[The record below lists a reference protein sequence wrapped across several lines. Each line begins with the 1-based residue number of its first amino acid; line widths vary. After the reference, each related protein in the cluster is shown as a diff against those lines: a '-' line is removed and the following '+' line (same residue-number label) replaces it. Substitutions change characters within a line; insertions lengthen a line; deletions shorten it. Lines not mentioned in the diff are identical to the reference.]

1 MTRLIELPDEIYER
15 LKNTAATGGI
25 TPAEWIARYLAA
37 FGDDKEPCPNTTP
50 ARMIEEKPGALQ
62 PETVGTGTAMPR
74 NMAERLAG
82 RLGRFSGSGGQPS
95 SDNVAQAFAEHL
107 EAKQRAGRL

>member
-1 MTRLIELPDEIYER
+1 MTRLIELPDEIYEK
-15 LKNTAATGGI
+15 LESTAATGGI

-37 FGDDKEPCPNTTP
+37 FGDDEEPCPNTTL
-50 ARMIEEKPGALQ
+50 ARTIEEKLGALQ
-62 PETVGTGTAMPR
+62 PEAVGAATAMPR

-95 SDNVAQAFAEHL
+95 SDNVAQSFAEHL
-107 EAKQRAGRL
+107 EAKQREGRL